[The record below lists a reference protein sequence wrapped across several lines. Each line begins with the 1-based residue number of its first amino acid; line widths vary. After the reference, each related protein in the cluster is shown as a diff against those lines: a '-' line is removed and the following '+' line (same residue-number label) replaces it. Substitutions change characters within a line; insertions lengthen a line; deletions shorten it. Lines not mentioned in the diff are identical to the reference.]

1 MTLTK
6 IDTYGVLYS
15 SNTFAPEIWLKAGGN
30 YIGSLNFM
38 PNGSTLP
45 DDSMAQNSLGQNVA
59 MLYYHLDDFQNVID
73 LLRNDA
79 PVSLL
84 YNGSGG
90 GFQNGIQTADET
102 VG

>member
-1 MTLTK
+1 MTLTQ
-6 IDTYGVLYS
+6 IDTYAVMYS

-30 YIGSLNFM
+30 YIGQLNFM

-45 DDSMAQNSLGQNVA
+45 DDSMAQNQVQ
-59 MLYYHLDDFQNVID
+59 LYYHLDDFQNVID

-84 YNGSGG
+84 YSGSGG

-102 VG
+102 VGK